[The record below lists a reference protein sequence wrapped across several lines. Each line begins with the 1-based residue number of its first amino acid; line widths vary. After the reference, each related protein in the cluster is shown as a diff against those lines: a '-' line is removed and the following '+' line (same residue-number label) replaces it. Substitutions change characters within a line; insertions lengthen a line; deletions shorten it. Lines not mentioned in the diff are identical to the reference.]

1 MKNRL
6 NADHTRN
13 AAQQLCAE
21 NKKLI
26 LKEMVVNKYKFSIM
40 SLAIASVVLAGCGG
54 GDGAPLTSTV
64 APAAP
69 AAPAGPATP
78 AQTPM
83 DIALTMAQPW
93 MYKGITPEQRAQLL
107 VTAMTLE
114 QKQQQLV
121 GSPSGPIPEIPT
133 CTGGRH
139 VSGITALSIPTLRI
153 TNGPVGI
160 GKNDCDNNPAL
171 ASATALPSAM
181 AIAASFDPSVATE
194 FGNVVGVEGRALAL
208 HVFEAPGMNMA
219 RLPVLGRNFEYFG
232 EDPYL
237 TGVMGVAETI
247 AVQANGLIAMGK
259 HFVANEQETNRT
271 TVNEIIDDQI
281 MHEIYLKPF
290 EMVVK
295 DAKTAALMCSYN
307 TVNGF
312 QMCENKDL
320 ETGVL
325 RNQWG
330 FDGYIQTDF
339 GAMKSTA
346 NSMLA
351 GTDHEMNR
359 GTNWSVVKLNAA
371 LASGDIQVS
380 DIDTALK
387 RRYTQMFRMG
397 VFDRPVVPTA
407 IDFTAGGVHAVS
419 IGTQSAVLLQ
429 NNGALP
435 FAKTVQNVVVVGK
448 ATQIF
453 AQQAVA
459 GGSTLGRAM
468 GAAGTGA
475 ASSDVLATYTVTP
488 VQGVKNV
495 LSSLGNTTA
504 SVKLVLVDDANATA
518 TIDGVATTYAA
529 ALAATAAADAVIVVA
544 GTISEEG
551 ADRATFTNSTL
562 TTVASL
568 GDTLDWYVGLPSGSS
583 VVGGTNASGNSQT
596 TALVTDI
603 MAVTSTTAKSMT
615 AKTALV
621 LKDNAGVTLPAA
633 FVGATAPSI
642 LEVWFPGQEDGNITA
657 NLLFGVKN
665 PSGKLP
671 VTFPLAGSSFMG
683 QASANMF
690 PGTLN
695 STGPT
700 VIYEEKLNI
709 GYRWYNAKNITPAFA
724 FGHGLSYT
732 TFNLSGATLTA
743 PTGTDTKYVVKAT
756 VANAGAVD
764 GAEVVQVYLGVPSAT
779 FAPQPPKR
787 LVAFQKVSVAKGASA
802 NVTLTIDPDSSSHPL
817 GVWDKTAQKF
827 IIPTGKYTVYVGNSS
842 DNLTTVGTFTR

>member
-1 MKNRL
+1 MKNVWIARSA
-6 NADHTRN
+6 NKVEDVTRF
-13 AAQQLCAE
+13 
-21 NKKLI
+21 KR
-26 LKEMVVNKYKFSIM
+26 SIM
-40 SLAIASVVLAGCGG
+40 AVAIASAVLAGCGG
-54 GDGAPLTSTV
+54 GGDVST
-64 APAAP
+64 PAAP
-69 AAPAGPATP
+69 PPPPAPTA
-78 AQTPM
+78 M
-83 DIALTMAQPW
+83 ELALKTAQPW
-93 MYKGITPEQRAQLL
+93 MYLGLQPDQRATLL
-107 VTAMTLE
+107 VAAMTLV

-139 VSGITALSIPTLRI
+139 VSGIPALSIPTLRI

-194 FGNVVGVEGRALAL
+194 FGNVVGVEARALAL

-259 HFVANEQETNRT
+259 HFVANEQETKRT
-271 TVNEIIDDQI
+271 SVNEIIDDQVL
-281 MHEIYLKPF
+281 HELYLKPF

-295 DAKTAALMCSYN
+295 DGKTASLMCSYN

-359 GTNWSVVKLNAA
+359 GTNWSVDKLNAA
-371 LASGDIQVS
+371 LAAGDLKLS

-397 VFDRPVVPTA
+397 IFDRPVVPTA
-407 IDFTAGGVHAVS
+407 IDFTAGGAHALS

-429 NNGALP
+429 NNGVLP
-435 FAKTVQNVVVVGK
+435 FAKTVQSVVVVGK
-448 ATQIF
+448 ATQIY

-495 LSSLGNTTA
+495 LGALGNTTA
-504 SVKLVLVDDANATA
+504 SVKLILVDDANLTA
-518 TIDGVATTYAA
+518 TIDGVATTYAGAIA
-529 ALAATAAADAVIVVA
+529 AAAAADAVIIMA
-544 GTISEEG
+544 GTIAEEG
-551 ADRATFTNSTL
+551 ADRTTFTDSSL
-562 TTVASL
+562 TSIASL
-568 GDTLDWYVGLPSGSS
+568 GDTIDWYVGLPSGTSI
-583 VVGGTNASGNSQT
+583 VGGTNASGNSKT
-596 TALVTDI
+596 TGLITDI
-603 MAVTSTTAKSMT
+603 MAATSTTAKSMT

-621 LKDNAGVTLPAA
+621 LKDNAGVTLPASL
-633 FVGATAPSI
+633 VGATAPAI

-671 VTFPLAGSSFMG
+671 VTIPLAGSSFMG

-695 STGPT
+695 SSVPT

-732 TFNLSGATLTA
+732 KFDLSGVTFTA
-743 PTGTDTKYVVKAT
+743 PTGAETKYLVKAT
-756 VANAGAVD
+756 VANTGVVD

-779 FAPQPPKR
+779 FSPQPPKR
-787 LVAFQKVSVAKGASA
+787 LVAFQKVSVAKGGST

-817 GVWDKTAQKF
+817 GIWDKTAQKF
-827 IIPTGKYTVYVGNSS
+827 INPTGKYTVYVGNSS
-842 DNLTTVGTFTR
+842 GNLTTVGTFSR

>member
-1 MKNRL
+1 MP
-6 NADHTRN
+6 
-13 AAQQLCAE
+13 AE
-21 NKKLI
+21 RGIKKHKLA
-26 LKEMVVNKYKFSIM
+26 IM

-54 GDGAPLTSTV
+54 NSGDAGASASPPPPV
-64 APAAP
+64 VPPAPTA
-69 AAPAGPATP
+69 
-78 AQTPM
+78 M
-83 DIALTMAQPW
+83 ELALKTAQPW
-93 MYKGITPEQRAQLL
+93 MYKGLKPEERATLL
-107 VTAMTLE
+107 VAAMALA
-114 QKQQQLV
+114 QKEQQLV
-121 GSPSGPIPEIPT
+121 GSASGPIPEIPT

-139 VSGITALSIPTLRI
+139 VTGIPELSIPTLRI

-194 FGNVVGVEGRALAL
+194 FGNVVGVEARALAL

-237 TGVMGVAETI
+237 TGVMGVAETL

-259 HFVANEQETNRT
+259 HFVANEQETKRT
-271 TVNEIIDDQI
+271 SVNEIIDDQVL
-281 MHEIYLKPF
+281 HELYLKPF
-290 EMVVK
+290 EMVVR
-295 DAKTAALMCSYN
+295 DGKTASLMCSYN

-359 GTNWSVVKLNAA
+359 GTNWSVDKLSAA
-371 LASGDIQVS
+371 LAAGDIKVS

-397 VFDRPVVPTA
+397 IFDRPVVPTG
-407 IDFTAGGVHAVS
+407 IDFAAGGAHALS

-429 NNGALP
+429 NNGVLP

-448 ATQIF
+448 ATQIY

-504 SVKLVLVDDANATA
+504 KVKLILVDDANATA
-518 TIDGVATTYAA
+518 TIDGAATTYAA
-529 ALAATAAADAVIVVA
+529 AIAAAAAADAVIIVA
-544 GTISEEG
+544 GTIAEEG
-551 ADRATFTNSTL
+551 ADRTTFTDSTL
-562 TTVASL
+562 TTISSL
-568 GDTLDWYVGLPSGSS
+568 GDTIDWYVGLPSGTS

-596 TALVTDI
+596 TALVRDM
-603 MAVTSTTAKSMT
+603 MAATSTTAKSMA

-621 LKDNAGVTLPAA
+621 LKDNAGVTLPATL
-633 FVGATAPSI
+633 VGATAPAI

-671 VTFPLAGSSFMG
+671 VTVPFAGSTFMG

-690 PGTLN
+690 PGTIN
-695 STGPT
+695 STVPT

-732 TFNLSGATLTA
+732 TFDLSGISFSA
-743 PTGTDTKYVVKAT
+743 PTGTDTKYLVKAT
-756 VANAGAVD
+756 VANTGVVD

-779 FAPQPPKR
+779 FSPQPPKR

-817 GVWDKTAQKF
+817 GIWDKTAQKF
-827 IIPTGKYTVYVGNSS
+827 VNPPGKYTVYVGNSS
-842 DNLTTVGTFTR
+842 GNLTTVGTFTR